1 MRKRID
7 KSNLWNTLFCCKEL
21 AIVRGMTM
29 PGTVYP
35 EDVPL
40 KKCNDIYLTAPIFS
54 IFSPSIAFFIQ
65 FNYLNTMRFDTS
77 MNTAIPW

>member
-7 KSNLWNTLFCCKEL
+7 KSNLWNTLFYCKEL

-40 KKCNDIYLTAPIFS
+40 SNCKDIYLTAPIFS
-54 IFSPSIAFFIQ
+54 IFSPSITFFMQ
-65 FNYLNTMRFDTS
+65 FNHLNTMRFDLDIRTFW
-77 MNTAIPW
+77 A